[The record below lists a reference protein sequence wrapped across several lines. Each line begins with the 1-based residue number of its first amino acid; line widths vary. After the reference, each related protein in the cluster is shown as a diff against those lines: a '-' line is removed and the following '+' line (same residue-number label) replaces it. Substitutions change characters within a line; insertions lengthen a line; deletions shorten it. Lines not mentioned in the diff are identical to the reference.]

1 MLDKEIELQNE
12 QLEELELLKEQVANL
27 IKEKNEIKK
36 LNAIQSRI
44 INKGANHDFF
54 RRYIKEDEI
63 ISQIV

>member
-36 LNAIQSRI
+36 LYFSGVSSFDSTN
-44 INKGANHDFF
+44 DFGCF
-54 RRYIKEDEI
+54 LGNPTNVD
-63 ISQIV
+63 